1 MKETHSWHSTCNNT
15 APRSASDNVNQLCVI
30 LATFVEWWYNRSGMT
45 CMSFGNP
52 FVDVS
57 IIRPEQLEFSDGL
70 VGKLIRWT
78 DFRFDIPKVFLVLAV
93 VSIDREVDYY
103 SNRGVYRRYVV
114 VDLDGR
120 EKVWPMFDSEV
131 VVLNDAKNK
140 NH

>member
-1 MKETHSWHSTCNNT
+1 
-15 APRSASDNVNQLCVI
+15 
-30 LATFVEWWYNRSGMT
+30 
-45 CMSFGNP
+45 MSFGNP